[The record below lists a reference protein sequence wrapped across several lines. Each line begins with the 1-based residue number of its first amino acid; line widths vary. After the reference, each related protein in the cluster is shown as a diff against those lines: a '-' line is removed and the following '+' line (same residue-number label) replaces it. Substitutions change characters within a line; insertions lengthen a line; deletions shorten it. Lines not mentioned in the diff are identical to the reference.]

1 MRKPLLAVAGILIVA
16 VLAGGYFSFGKE
28 PQAGTRSGAANARPA
43 ANAVS
48 VAVAPGSAGTSAG
61 MEEGGVRGSVPVVK
75 SGDALNLP
83 TDPAAVRGSPTMS
96 AISAANMKRVNAM
109 QADLGTG
116 ESLFKDLHA
125 LHEMEGRDEEWSS
138 RVEANLDTHLR
149 SKANAYGG
157 LEVSAPNCSRTLC
170 YLSAVVKPGVSPRAA
185 NADWQTLVT
194 SAYGDAWFR
203 DSFSDAH
210 TVLGGDAD
218 GTIYISVFQR
228 K

>member
-1 MRKPLLAVAGILIVA
+1 MRKSLLAVAGILIVA
-16 VLAGGYFSFGKE
+16 ALAGGYLYWKE

-48 VAVAPGSAGTSAG
+48 VAVAPGSAGAPVGVAG
-61 MEEGGVRGSVPVVK
+61 GKRDPVSIMSGGDALQRPAGAATVRGS
-75 SGDALNLP
+75 SA
-83 TDPAAVRGSPTMS
+83 MS

-125 LHEMEGRDEEWSS
+125 LHEMEGRDEDWSS

-149 SKANAYGG
+149 SKADAYGG
-157 LEVSAPNCSRTLC
+157 LEVSAPNCSKTLC
-170 YLSAVVKPGVSPRAA
+170 YMSAVVKPGVSPRAA

-210 TVLGGDAD
+210 TVLGGDAN

>member
-1 MRKPLLAVAGILIVA
+1 MRKPLLAVTGILIVA
-16 VLAGGYFSFGKE
+16 ALAGGYLYFGQ
-28 PQAGTRSGAANARPA
+28 PPHADARSGAANARPA

-48 VAVAPGSAGTSAG
+48 VAVAPGSAGASAG
-61 MEEGGVRGSVPVVK
+61 VAGGVRGTVPMMQ
-75 SGDALNLP
+75 SGDALHLP
-83 TDPAAVRGSPTMS
+83 ADPATVRGSPTMS
-96 AISAANMKRVNAM
+96 AISEANMKRVSAM

-125 LHEMEGRDEEWSS
+125 LHEMEGRDEDWSS

-149 SKANAYGG
+149 SKAAAYGG
-157 LEVSAPNCSRTLC
+157 LEVSAPNCSKTLC
-170 YLSAVVKPGVSPRAA
+170 YMSAVVKPGVSPKAA

-210 TVLGGDAD
+210 TVLGGDAN